1 MILMLEKSVVKH
13 EFLSIKL
20 RFFSMKLQFLSLK
33 NVCETRI

>member
-1 MILMLEKSVVKH
+1 MILVLVKLVIKY
-13 EFLSIKL
+13 EFLSVKL

>member
-1 MILMLEKSVVKH
+1 MILVLAKLVIKY
-13 EFLSIKL
+13 EFLSVKL